1 MKYFAVYLPMKD
13 EEKSQTH
20 RQAHLDFLQEMR
32 DQGRIFLFGRLT
44 DNTGGLI
51 IYQGNSVEQVDEWAK
66 QDPYIT
72 TGARGYEIHEW
83 AMQTDYT
90 FTK

>member
-13 EEKSQTH
+13 EEKSKKH

-32 DQGRIFLFGRLT
+32 DQERMFLFGRLT
-44 DNTGGLI
+44 DGTGGLL
-51 IYQGNSVEQVDEWAK
+51 IYQGETLEEVNKWAK
-66 QDPYIT
+66 EDPYVT

-90 FTK
+90 FQK